1 MVKRRKKG
9 KRKAR
14 RTAQPTQF
22 ARPLRCSAALAA
34 LLKPHCEMGTDAR
47 LAVGGALLLTRAAA
61 TRVLWRYARARGL
74 QDPNDGRRLVLAR
87 DGLGGVLGVASATI
101 TELPALLAPHLASDG
116 AAAGARATTAA
127 AAAAPAPDEPL
138 LVLSDGLRALVAA
151 AGGGGAHGGGG
162 SQHAPRAR

>member
-1 MVKRRKKG
+1 MDTSKGMVKRRKKG

-14 RTAQPTQF
+14 RTAQQPTQF

-74 QDPNDGRRLVLAR
+74 QDPNDGRRLVLTR
-87 DGLGGVLGVASATI
+87 DALGGVLGVASATI
-101 TELPALLAPHLASDG
+101 TELPSLLAPHLASDG
-116 AAAGARATTAA
+116 ASLTLRGSGTVVLEDPVDGA
-127 AAAAPAPDEPL
+127 EPPEGP
-138 LVLSDGLRALVAA
+138 VRDSSNFRLRA
-151 AGGGGAHGGGG
+151 
-162 SQHAPRAR
+162 SRRTWR

>member
-1 MVKRRKKG
+1 MLRARDGCVRKETRGSPEVSAYLNCSKNGDTLWSGVGVDTSKGMVKRRKKG

-14 RTAQPTQF
+14 RTAQQPTQF

-74 QDPNDGRRLVLAR
+74 QAYTRFGADAVPRSRRV
-87 DGLGGVLGVASATI
+87 
-101 TELPALLAPHLASDG
+101 
-116 AAAGARATTAA
+116 
-127 AAAAPAPDEPL
+127 
-138 LVLSDGLRALVAA
+138 
-151 AGGGGAHGGGG
+151 
-162 SQHAPRAR
+162 